1 MANKLSPPVSQKMK
15 NFIKTVII
23 GKIGAVGL
31 AAGLCFG
38 CSALDSARRSSSD
51 AARQDAARTNSA
63 APEEV
68 AATTSPCANRF
79 YPVKNGLKHNY
90 RNSIGGGDTA
100 QTMEYTDG
108 AAEFTEVT
116 TLKGVNVRHV
126 WTCTDEGLTAASY
139 GSGAQMG
146 STKIEPKH
154 VSGVTLPKESDLQI
168 GKTWQTVYTAT
179 GTSEL
184 GAIDSRVTIN
194 NKIVA
199 LDDEVKTPAGT
210 FKAVKIEMDIDSEM
224 TFGGKKMPVPVIKS
238 AAWFAPEVGMV
249 KSTGGFGAMSNSMEY
264 TGDK

>member
-1 MANKLSPPVSQKMK
+1 MK
-15 NFIKTVII
+15 TII
-23 GKIGAVGL
+23 GKISVIGL

-38 CSALDSARRSSSD
+38 CSAIDSARRSSSNATRED
-51 AARQDAARTNSA
+51 APKANT
-63 APEEV
+63 
-68 AATTSPCANRF
+68 ATTEKIAAVSPCANRF

-90 RNSIGGGDTA
+90 KNTIGGDTS

-126 WTCTDEGLTAASY
+126 WTCSDEGLTAANY
-139 GSGAQMG
+139 GSAGEMG
-146 STKIEPKH
+146 DTKVEPKH
-154 VSGVTLPKESDLQI
+154 ISGVTLPKESDIQI
-168 GKTWQTVYTAT
+168 GKTWQTIYTAT
-179 GTSEL
+179 GTSPL
-184 GAIDSRVTIN
+184 GAIDSKVTIN

-210 FKAVKIEMDIDSEM
+210 FKAVKIEMDINSEM
-224 TFGGKKMPVPVIKS
+224 SLGGKKMPVPVIKS

-264 TGDK
+264 TGDR